1 MLCRI
6 LPYLE
11 QQADYNS
18 INFMYGVRGI
28 WVDGGAWNAPPM
40 DDDNWSGD

>member
-1 MLCRI
+1 MLCRV

-11 QQADYNS
+11 QISDYNS

-28 WVDGGAWNAPPM
+28 WVNGGS
-40 DDDNWSGD
+40 WSDPGE